1 MSVTL
6 DGQEVFDEQGLK
18 IEPGSMRRDSIERTM
33 AGLDGRLS
41 IDMGGRG
48 REIRQR
54 GSLSAPS
61 RAKMKERIS
70 AISALMD
77 GGTHTL
83 KTDIGEEF
91 NNIRI
96 DVFKVS
102 KERASG
108 SGVCCDYEIVY
119 TQLVV

>member
-6 DGQEVFDEQGLK
+6 DGQEVFDEQGLE

-70 AISALMD
+70 AISAFMD

-91 NNIRI
+91 NSIRM